1 MNFFLIIFV
10 ILFMILGN
18 FFIVFLNTRIVM
30 KNKRTKCLEN
40 LSKEKGY
47 NFTKR
52 WDCNYSTIAI
62 DEKKKII
69 ALLQPAFLD
78 FKALEINADNIAE
91 KKIII
96 NSLIPGMTTGVEI
109 LLTLKNGE
117 KYELETLSLKKVLFG
132 TFKFH
137 PVVTKAIKNA
147 EEIESILNLF

>member
-1 MNFFLIIFV
+1 MNFFVIILV

-18 FFIVFLNTRIVM
+18 FFVVFLNTRIVM
-30 KNKRTKCLEN
+30 KGKRSKCLEN

-62 DEKKKII
+62 DEEKKVV

-78 FKALEINADNIAE
+78 FKALEININNIAD
-91 KKIII
+91 KKVII
-96 NSLIPGMTTGVEI
+96 NSLIPGMATGVEVF
-109 LLTLKNGE
+109 LTLENGE
-117 KYELETLSLKKVLFG
+117 EYDLETLSLKKVLFG

-137 PVVTKAIKNA
+137 PAVAKAIENA
-147 EEIESILNLF
+147 EEIENALN

>member
-40 LSKEKGY
+40 LSKKKSY

-62 DEKKKII
+62 DEEKKVVV
-69 ALLQPAFLD
+69 LLQPAFLD
-78 FKALEINADNIAE
+78 FKALEINADNIAK

-96 NSLIPGMTTGVEI
+96 NSLIPGMVTRVGI
-109 LLTLKNGE
+109 SLTLKNNE
-117 KYELETLSLKKVLFG
+117 ECELDTLSLKKVLFG

-137 PVVTKAIKNA
+137 PIVTKAIKNA